1 MNAMKVAITDYEYET
16 ISAERAVLEAAGI
29 ECSDFQCKTEED
41 VIRQAAGCD
50 GLIVQY
56 APITARVIAALER
69 CRVIVRYGIGV
80 DNVDVAAATAKG
92 IFVCNV
98 PDYGVEDVANH
109 AFAFLLALAKKIPQQ
124 QAQMH
129 SGGWGYAEIKPIT
142 RLSCCTLGLLGF
154 GRIPQQVCIRAKAFG
169 MKVIAQDRKSVV

>member
-1 MNAMKVAITDYEYET
+1 MNMKRFPP
-16 ISAERAVLEAAGI
+16 SALCSKRRESNG
-29 ECSDFQCKTEED
+29 SDFQCKTEED

-129 SGGWGYAEIKPIT
+129 SGGWA
-142 RLSCCTLGLLGF
+142 
-154 GRIPQQVCIRAKAFG
+154 
-169 MKVIAQDRKSVV
+169 MRKSSRLPA